1 MRLELQMELLKP
13 EIDIDYRRI
22 IISYLKFA
30 LEHCEGGRFFEKFY
44 KNRDNIVK
52 DYCFSTVF
60 SKPRFT
66 KEKIYFDKNE
76 MKIIFSC
83 SDRNRTGLIF
93 QTAFLAIQH
102 MKFPLANE
110 NHMILR
116 KIIQK
121 KEVLI
126 TEPVVYFQ
134 TMLGNGLCVR
144 EHNRETNRD
153 TFITCEDKEFSEKT
167 ELIIKNQLQ
176 MAGFYKKQYEDIKV
190 EPVDCKKIVVKHYG
204 IFIDLTVGIL
214 KISGDMNALQYLYQS
229 GAGSHHATGFGSLNV
244 IRQGGK
250 MNER

>member
-93 QTAFLAIQH
+93 QTAFLSIQH
-102 MKFPLANE
+102 MEFPLANE
-110 NHMILR
+110 NHMMGYVCVN
-116 KIIQK
+116 II
-121 KEVLI
+121 
-126 TEPVVYFQ
+126 
-134 TMLGNGLCVR
+134 
-144 EHNRETNRD
+144 
-153 TFITCEDKEFSEKT
+153 EKQI
-167 ELIIKNQLQ
+167 EIHLLHVKIKNFL
-176 MAGFYKKQYEDIKV
+176 KKQ
-190 EPVDCKKIVVKHYG
+190 
-204 IFIDLTVGIL
+204 
-214 KISGDMNALQYLYQS
+214 N
-229 GAGSHHATGFGSLNV
+229 
-244 IRQGGK
+244 
-250 MNER
+250 

>member
-93 QTAFLAIQH
+93 QTAFLSIQH
-102 MKFPLANE
+102 MEFPLANG

-121 KEVLI
+121 KEV
-126 TEPVVYFQ
+126 
-134 TMLGNGLCVR
+134 
-144 EHNRETNRD
+144 
-153 TFITCEDKEFSEKT
+153 
-167 ELIIKNQLQ
+167 IIKNQLQ

>member
-1 MRLELQMELLKP
+1 MRQ
-13 EIDIDYRRI
+13 
-22 IISYLKFA
+22 
-30 LEHCEGGRFFEKFY
+30 
-44 KNRDNIVK
+44 
-52 DYCFSTVF
+52 
-60 SKPRFT
+60 PR
-66 KEKIYFDKNE
+66 
-76 MKIIFSC
+76 

-93 QTAFLAIQH
+93 QTAFLSIQH
-102 MKFPLANE
+102 MEFPLANE

-153 TFITCEDKEFSEKT
+153 TFITCEDKEFSEKA

-190 EPVDCKKIVVKHYG
+190 KPVDCKKIVVKHYG
-204 IFIDLTVGIL
+204 IFIDSTVGVL

-244 IRQGGK
+244 IRQG
-250 MNER
+250 EDE

>member
-44 KNRDNIVK
+44 KDRDNIVK

-93 QTAFLAIQH
+93 QTAFLSIQH
-102 MKFPLANE
+102 MEFPLANG

-153 TFITCEDKEFSEKT
+153 IFITCEDKEFPEKA
-167 ELIIKNQLQ
+167 EMIIKNQLQ
-176 MAGFYKKQYEDIKV
+176 MAGFYKIHENKSIKSR
-190 EPVDCKKIVVKHYG
+190 KTYG
-204 IFIDLTVGIL
+204 DECIYAEITDKTEN
-214 KISGDMNALQYLYQS
+214 MLYRAKWFRWS
-229 GAGSHHATGFGSLNV
+229 DHFMGNV
-244 IRQGGK
+244 SSSWK
-250 MNER
+250 

>member
-93 QTAFLAIQH
+93 QTAFLSIQH
-102 MKFPLANE
+102 MEFPLANE

-153 TFITCEDKEFSEKT
+153 TFITCEDKEFSEKA

-190 EPVDCKKIVVKHYG
+190 KPVDCKKIVVKHYG
-204 IFIDLTVGIL
+204 IFIDSTVGVL
-214 KISGDMNALQYLYQS
+214 KISGDMNALQYLYQI

-244 IRQGGK
+244 IRQG
-250 MNER
+250 EDE

>member
-93 QTAFLAIQH
+93 QTAFLSI
-102 MKFPLANE
+102 
-110 NHMILR
+110 
-116 KIIQK
+116 
-121 KEVLI
+121 
-126 TEPVVYFQ
+126 
-134 TMLGNGLCVR
+134 
-144 EHNRETNRD
+144 RD

-244 IRQGGK
+244 IRQGGG
-250 MNER
+250 R

>member
-93 QTAFLAIQH
+93 QTAFLSIEH
-102 MKFPLANE
+102 MEFPLANG
-110 NHMILR
+110 NDIILR
-116 KIIQK
+116 KI
-121 KEVLI
+121 
-126 TEPVVYFQ
+126 
-134 TMLGNGLCVR
+134 
-144 EHNRETNRD
+144 
-153 TFITCEDKEFSEKT
+153 
-167 ELIIKNQLQ
+167 LQ
-176 MAGFYKKQYEDIKV
+176 
-190 EPVDCKKIVVKHYG
+190 
-204 IFIDLTVGIL
+204 
-214 KISGDMNALQYLYQS
+214 
-229 GAGSHHATGFGSLNV
+229 
-244 IRQGGK
+244 
-250 MNER
+250 

>member
-93 QTAFLAIQH
+93 QTAYEISFS
-102 MKFPLANE
+102 K
-110 NHMILR
+110 R
-116 KIIQK
+116 KSYDIEKNNTK
-121 KEVLI
+121 KRSI
-126 TEPVVYFQ
+126 NYRIC
-134 TMLGNGLCVR
+134 CV
-144 EHNRETNRD
+144 
-153 TFITCEDKEFSEKT
+153 FSNN
-167 ELIIKNQLQ
+167 I
-176 MAGFYKKQYEDIKV
+176 
-190 EPVDCKKIVVKHYG
+190 
-204 IFIDLTVGIL
+204 
-214 KISGDMNALQYLYQS
+214 
-229 GAGSHHATGFGSLNV
+229 
-244 IRQGGK
+244 GK
-250 MNER
+250 WFMCA

>member
-83 SDRNRTGLIF
+83 
-93 QTAFLAIQH
+93 QTVDKVPVFAGTFTMSTVFL
-102 MKFPLANE
+102 
-110 NHMILR
+110 
-116 KIIQK
+116 
-121 KEVLI
+121 V
-126 TEPVVYFQ
+126 
-134 TMLGNGLCVR
+134 
-144 EHNRETNRD
+144 
-153 TFITCEDKEFSEKT
+153 
-167 ELIIKNQLQ
+167 
-176 MAGFYKKQYEDIKV
+176 
-190 EPVDCKKIVVKHYG
+190 
-204 IFIDLTVGIL
+204 
-214 KISGDMNALQYLYQS
+214 
-229 GAGSHHATGFGSLNV
+229 
-244 IRQGGK
+244 
-250 MNER
+250 

>member
-1 MRLELQMELLKP
+1 M
-13 EIDIDYRRI
+13 
-22 IISYLKFA
+22 
-30 LEHCEGGRFFEKFY
+30 
-44 KNRDNIVK
+44 
-52 DYCFSTVF
+52 
-60 SKPRFT
+60 
-66 KEKIYFDKNE
+66 
-76 MKIIFSC
+76 
-83 SDRNRTGLIF
+83 IF
-93 QTAFLAIQH
+93 QTAFLSIQH
-102 MKFPLANE
+102 MEFPLANG

-153 TFITCEDKEFSEKT
+153 IFITCEDKEFPEKA
-167 ELIIKNQLQ
+167 EMIIKNQLQ

-204 IFIDLTVGIL
+204 IFIDLTVGVL

-229 GAGSHHATGFGSLNV
+229 GAGSHHATGFGCLNV
-244 IRQGGK
+244 IRQG
-250 MNER
+250 EDE